1 MPLLLRCGNLRPN
14 ISLGVSH
21 TLREGFNVARMGKK
35 NSFTYSE
42 QFFVSFYARL
52 TYALAFPTTHPLRF
66 RALYALGWLR
76 RAVHGARHK
85 MYEAGRNAVAAVV
98 ENLSDERA
106 NIGKGPDNSSQV
118 WNELSNDILALGE
131 EADVSI

>member
-1 MPLLLRCGNLRPN
+1 MSLLLRCGNFRPN

-85 MYEAGRNAVAAVV
+85 MYEAGRNAVAAIVGSPPTR
-98 ENLSDERA
+98 ELRQGMAPTTLPKFGTSSA
-106 NIGKGPDNSSQV
+106 STSLPWGKRQT
-118 WNELSNDILALGE
+118 
-131 EADVSI
+131 